1 MKEQN
6 PGIFSSVGLTSTN
19 LSPVVKSALRSFSFP
34 QHNHTAFR
42 AYGFSYLM
50 GKPAEEWSLSL
61 TPSSVA
67 VINAWIPTSIS
78 RTYNFSL
85 LNSSGNNMFRLVYQ

>member
-50 GKPAEEWSLSL
+50 GKPAEE
-61 TPSSVA
+61 
-67 VINAWIPTSIS
+67 
-78 RTYNFSL
+78 
-85 LNSSGNNMFRLVYQ
+85 